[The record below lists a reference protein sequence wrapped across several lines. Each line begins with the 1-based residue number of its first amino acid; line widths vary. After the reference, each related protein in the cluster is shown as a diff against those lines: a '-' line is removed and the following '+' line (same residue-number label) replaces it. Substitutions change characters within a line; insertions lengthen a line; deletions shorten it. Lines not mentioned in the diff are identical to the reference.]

1 MRRRARSILAVG
13 ALLIGG
19 AGFAPIAQAQPAG
32 PAAADTDEVKVFRA
46 DVTQEQVPLLLAAGQ
61 DGHELGEQV
70 PDRGTATVEVYLT
83 GRQADKL
90 EKQGVDLTEHTLS
103 TGAEKRVG
111 DAAEGV
117 FRPYSGSGGLKEE
130 TLRTARENPGLTK
143 VVSIGRTVKG
153 QDILALKLTRQAK
166 KSKDGSRPAVLYMS
180 NQHAREWITPEM
192 TRRLLHHYLD
202 NYKKDRRIRELVD
215 STELWFVLS
224 ANPDGYDYTFEN
236 TDNRLWRKNLRD
248 VNGDGSIGTG
258 DGVDLNRN
266 FAYKWG
272 YDNEGSSPNPTSQ
285 TYRGAGPGSE
295 PETKALD
302 AFEKRIGFTYG
313 INYHSAAELLL
324 YGVGWQVATNT
335 PDDVLY
341 KALAG
346 TPENSAIPG
355 YHPQVSS
362 ELYTT
367 NGEADGHAANVN
379 GMAMFTPEMSTCQT
393 ASAVDPGDEWNAGD
407 CQSGFNFPDDER
419 LIQQEFAKNIPFALS
434 VAETAAHPDRPSS
447 SVGLDAPDF
456 TPAPFTTSYS
466 RGAGQEVSVVV
477 RKSVRH
483 KELRYRVNG
492 GRTHEV
498 ALRPWR
504 GGETYGGEDNLYFD
518 EYRAKV
524 KDGDAGDKVEVWF
537 TGETK
542 SGRGTRSE
550 HFTYTVAER
559 PRADVLVVTEEAQ
572 EAQGSQD
579 AQETQGSRDARE
591 AKKAEG
597 ARASHAQVYVDALK
611 ANGHRAA
618 VWDVAAQG
626 APDALGVLG
635 HFGTVVHHTGA
646 AVPGNATQLQLRA
659 FLNEGGELI
668 EAGERAGGNVDLGGG
683 TLSDDFS
690 QYYLGAYTRTS
701 TTGATGFTGSGRL
714 DGAGGALGD
723 APGNPLDNAG
733 TYSVTSDELPA
744 DTYPRF
750 ASEGAGKFAGTINPY
765 GPYAGDWMAAAVHT
779 DDAYKR
785 LTRTVDLTGVNASD
799 RPTLRT
805 ELLWDTERGYDHAL
819 VEAHTTGADDWTTL
833 PEEGGATATAVPAEC
848 EAGFYLDDHPWLE
861 HYLTQ
866 SDDGCTATGTT
877 GRWNSLTGSSGGWR
891 QAGFDLSAYAGKSVE
906 VSIAYVTDPGSG
918 GRGVLA
924 DETSLVVGGTATA
937 TEGFETSLG
946 AWQVSGPPAGSPAVL
961 KDWART
967 GTLFQ
972 TYGAVTTD
980 DTVLLGFGLEH
991 LTDPAARAA
1000 LVRKALRALDE

>member
-19 AGFAPIAQAQPAG
+19 ASFAPIAQAQPEG
-32 PAAADTDEVKVFRA
+32 PATADADEVKVFRA

-70 PDRGTATVEVYLT
+70 PDKGTATVEVYLT
-83 GRQADKL
+83 DQQAGKL
-90 EKQGVDLTEHTLS
+90 EKQGVDLKEHTLS
-103 TGAEKRVG
+103 TRAEKRVE

-130 TLRTARENPGLTK
+130 ILRTAQENPRLTK
-143 VVSIGRTVKG
+143 VVSIGKTVNG
-153 QDILALKLTRQAK
+153 QDILALKLTKNAK
-166 KSKDGSRPAVLYMS
+166 RTKDGSKPSVLYMS

-192 TRRLLHHYLD
+192 TRRLMHHYLD
-202 NYKKDRRIRELVD
+202 KYDKDRRIKKLVD
-215 STELWFVLS
+215 STELWFLLS

-248 VNGDGSIGTG
+248 NNGDGAIGTG

-272 YDNEGSSPNPTSQ
+272 YDDEGSSPNPTSE
-285 TYRGAGPGSE
+285 TYRGDGPNSE

-302 AFEKRIGFTYG
+302 AFQKRIGFTYG

-341 KALAG
+341 EALAG

-379 GMAMFTPEMSTCQT
+379 GVAMFTPEMSTCQT
-393 ASAVDPGDEWNAGD
+393 ISEQDPDDEWNAGD
-407 CQSGFNFPDDER
+407 CRSGFNFPDDEK

-434 VAETAAHPDRPSS
+434 VAESAAHPDRPSS
-447 SVGLDAPDF
+447 AVGLEAADF

-466 RGAGQEVSVVV
+466 RGADQEVSVVV
-477 RKSVRH
+477 RKSVRD
-483 KELRYRVNG
+483 KELKYRVNG
-492 GRTHEV
+492 GRVHDMK
-498 ALRPWR
+498 LRPWR

-524 KDGDAGDKVEVWF
+524 KDGDRGDRVEVWF
-537 TGETK
+537 AGETK
-542 SGRGTRSE
+542 RGKRTESE
-550 HFTYTVAER
+550 HFTYTIAER
-559 PRADVLVVTEEAQ
+559 PRADVLVVAE
-572 EAQGSQD
+572 
-579 AQETQGSRDARE
+579 
-591 AKKAEG
+591 EG
-597 ARASHAQVYVDALK
+597 AKATQTQKYVDALK
-611 ANGHRAA
+611 ANGKRAA

-626 APDALGVLG
+626 APDALGVLS
-635 HFGTVVHHTGA
+635 HFHTVVHHTGA

-659 FLNEGGELI
+659 FLNEGGRLI
-668 EAGERAGGNVDLGGG
+668 EAGERAGGSVDLGDG
-683 TLSDDFS
+683 TMSNDFS

-701 TTGATGFTGSGRL
+701 TPGATGFTGSGKL
-714 DGAGGALGD
+714 GGTTGTLGD
-723 APGNPLDNAG
+723 APGNPLDTAG
-733 TYSVTSDELPA
+733 TYSVTSDQLPA
-744 DTYPRF
+744 DSYPQF
-750 ASEGAGKFAGTINPY
+750 ASEGAGKFAGTVNPY
-765 GPYAGDWMAAAVHT
+765 GPYAGEWMAAAVHT

-785 LTRTVDLTGVNASD
+785 LTRTVDLTGVTAAE

-805 ELLWDTERGYDHAL
+805 QLLWDTESGYDHAL

-833 PEEGGATATAVPAEC
+833 PEAGGATGTAVPAEC
-848 EAGFYLDDHPWLE
+848 AAGFYMGEHPWLE
-861 HYLTQ
+861 HYLTL

-877 GRWNSLTGSSGGWR
+877 GQWNSLTGSSGGWR
-891 QAGFDLSAYAGKSVE
+891 QVEFDLSAYAGKSVE

-924 DETSLVVGGTATA
+924 DEASLVVGGTATE
-937 TEGFETSLG
+937 TEGFETALG
-946 AWQVSGPPAGSPAVL
+946 AWEVSGPPAGSPAVL

-991 LTDPAARAA
+991 LTEPAARAA
-1000 LVRKALRALDE
+1000 LLRQALRALDE

>member
-19 AGFAPIAQAQPAG
+19 AGFAPVAQAQPAS
-32 PAAADTDEVKVFRA
+32 PETPDADEVKVFRA

-61 DGHELGEQV
+61 DGHELTERV

-83 GRQADKL
+83 DQQADKL
-90 EKQGVDLTEHTLS
+90 EKQGVDLTEHSLS
-103 TGAEKRVG
+103 GRAEKRVE
-111 DAAEGV
+111 DAADGV
-117 FRPYSGSGGLKEE
+117 FRPYSGSGGLREE
-130 TLRTARENPGLTK
+130 ILRTARQNPRLTK
-143 VVSIGRTVKG
+143 VVSIGRTVNG
-153 QDILALKLTRQAK
+153 QDILALKLTKNAK
-166 KSKDGSRPAVLYMS
+166 QSKDGSKPSVLYMS

-192 TRRLLHHYLD
+192 TRRLMHHYLD
-202 NYKKDRRIRELVD
+202 KYDEDRRIRKLVD
-215 STELWFVLS
+215 STELWFLLS
-224 ANPDGYDYTFEN
+224 ANPDGYDYTFED
-236 TDNRLWRKNLRD
+236 TANRLWRKNLRD
-248 VNGDGSIGTG
+248 NNGDGALGAG

-272 YDNEGSSPNPTSQ
+272 YDDEGSSPNPTSQ
-285 TYRGAGPGSE
+285 TYRGAGPNSE

-302 AFEKRIGFTYG
+302 RFQKRIGFAYG

-324 YGVGWQVATNT
+324 YGVGWQVATDT

-379 GMAMFTPEMSTCQT
+379 GTAMFTPEMSTCQT
-393 ASAVDPGDEWNAGD
+393 VSEQDPDDEWNAAD
-407 CQSGFNFPDDER
+407 CQSGFNFPDDEK
-419 LIQQEFAKNIPFALS
+419 LIQREFAKNIPFALS
-434 VAETAAHPDRPSS
+434 VAESAAHPDRPSS
-447 SVGLDAPDF
+447 SVGLDAADF
-456 TPAPFTTSYS
+456 TPDAFTTSYA
-466 RGAGQEVSVVV
+466 RGADQEVSVVA
-477 RKSVRH
+477 RKSVRD
-483 KELRYRVNG
+483 KELKYRVNG
-492 GRTHEV
+492 GRTHDV
-498 ALRPWR
+498 RLKPWQ

-518 EYRAKV
+518 EYRAKIGHGER
-524 KDGDAGDKVEVWF
+524 GDRVEVWF

-542 SGRGTRSE
+542 SGKRTASE
-550 HFTYTVAER
+550 HFTYKVAER
-559 PRADVLVVTEEAQ
+559 PGADVLVVAE
-572 EAQGSQD
+572 
-579 AQETQGSRDARE
+579 
-591 AKKAEG
+591 EG
-597 ARASHAQVYVDALK
+597 AKATQTRTYVDALK
-611 ANGHRAA
+611 ASGKRAA
-618 VWDVAAQG
+618 LWDVATQG

-635 HFGTVVHHTGA
+635 HFDTVVHYTGA

-659 FLNEGGELI
+659 FLNEGGRLI
-668 EAGERAGGNVDLGGG
+668 EAGEQAGGDVDLGGG
-683 TLSDDFS
+683 SLSDDFS

-701 TTGATGFTGSGRL
+701 TTGATGFTGTGRL
-714 DGAGGALGD
+714 DGTTGALGA
-723 APGNPLDNAG
+723 APGNPLDAAG

-744 DTYPRF
+744 DTYPQF
-750 ASEGAGKFAGTINPY
+750 ASEGAGTFAGTVNPY
-765 GPYAGDWMAAAVHT
+765 GPYAGAWMAAAVHT

-785 LTRTVDLTGVNASD
+785 LTRTIDLTGVTAAD

-805 ELLWDTERGYDHAL
+805 QLLWDTERGYDHAL

-833 PEEGGATATAVPAEC
+833 PEAGGATGTAVPAEC
-848 EAGFYLDDHPWLE
+848 GAGFYIGGHPWLE
-861 HYLTQ
+861 HYLTL

-877 GRWNSLTGSSGGWR
+877 GQWNSLTGASGGWR
-891 QAGFDLSAYAGKSVE
+891 QVEFDLSAYAGKSVD

-924 DETSLVVGGTATA
+924 DEASLVVGSTVTG

-946 AWQVSGPPAGSPAVL
+946 AWRVAGPPAGSPAVL

-991 LTDPAARAA
+991 LTEPAARAA
-1000 LVRKALRALDE
+1000 LVRQALRALDE

>member
-19 AGFAPIAQAQPAG
+19 AGFAPVAQAQPAS
-32 PAAADTDEVKVFRA
+32 PETPDADEVKVFRA

-61 DGHELGEQV
+61 DGHELTERV

-83 GRQADKL
+83 DQQAGKL
-90 EKQGVDLTEHTLS
+90 EKQGVDLTEHALS
-103 TGAEKRVG
+103 SRAEKRVE
-111 DAAEGV
+111 DAADGV
-117 FRPYSGSGGLKEE
+117 FRPYSGSGGLREE
-130 TLRTARENPGLTK
+130 ILRTARQNPRLTK
-143 VVSIGRTVKG
+143 VVSIGRTVNG
-153 QDILALKLTRQAK
+153 QDILALKLTKNAK
-166 KSKDGSRPAVLYMS
+166 ESKDGSKPSVLYMS

-192 TRRLLHHYLD
+192 TRRLMHHYLD
-202 NYKKDRRIRELVD
+202 KYDEDRRIRKLVD
-215 STELWFVLS
+215 STELWFLLS

-248 VNGDGSIGTG
+248 NNGDGALGAG

-272 YDNEGSSPNPTSQ
+272 YDDEGSSPNPTSQ
-285 TYRGAGPGSE
+285 TYRGAGPNSE

-302 AFEKRIGFTYG
+302 RFQKRIGFTYG

-324 YGVGWQVATNT
+324 YGVGWQVATDT

-341 KALAG
+341 EALAG

-379 GMAMFTPEMSTCQT
+379 GTAMFTPEMSTCQT
-393 ASAVDPGDEWNAGD
+393 VSEQDADDEWNAAD
-407 CQSGFNFPDDER
+407 CQSGFNFPDDEK

-434 VAETAAHPDRPSS
+434 VAESAAHPDRPSS
-447 SVGLDAPDF
+447 SVGLDAADF
-456 TPAPFTTSYS
+456 TPDAFTTSYA
-466 RGAGQEVSVVV
+466 RGAAQEVSVVA
-477 RKSVRH
+477 RKSVRD
-483 KELRYRVNG
+483 KELKYRVNG
-492 GRTHEV
+492 GRTHDV
-498 ALRPWR
+498 RLKPWR

-518 EYRAKV
+518 EYRAKIGHGER
-524 KDGDAGDKVEVWF
+524 GDRVEVWF

-542 SGRGTRSE
+542 GGKRTASE
-550 HFTYTVAER
+550 HFTYKVAER
-559 PRADVLVVTEEAQ
+559 PVADVLVVAE
-572 EAQGSQD
+572 
-579 AQETQGSRDARE
+579 
-591 AKKAEG
+591 EG
-597 ARASHAQVYVDALK
+597 AKATQTRTYVDALRASGK
-611 ANGHRAA
+611 RAA
-618 VWDVAAQG
+618 VWDVATQG

-635 HFGTVVHHTGA
+635 HFDTVVHYTGA

-659 FLNEGGELI
+659 FLNEGGRLI
-668 EAGERAGGNVDLGGG
+668 EAGEQAGGDVDLGGG
-683 TLSDDFS
+683 SLSDDFS

-701 TTGATGFTGSGRL
+701 TTGATGFTGTGRL
-714 DGAGGALGD
+714 DGATGVFGA
-723 APGNPLDNAG
+723 APGNPLDAAG

-744 DTYPRF
+744 DTYPQF
-750 ASEGAGKFAGTINPY
+750 ASEGAGRFAGTVNPY
-765 GPYAGDWMAAAVHT
+765 GPYAGAWMAAAVHT

-785 LTRTVDLTGVNASD
+785 LTRTIDLTGVTAAD

-805 ELLWDTERGYDHAL
+805 QLLWDTERGYDHAL

-833 PEEGGATATAVPAEC
+833 PEAGGATGTAVPAEC
-848 EAGFYLDDHPWLE
+848 GAGFYIGGHPWLE
-861 HYLTQ
+861 HYLTL

-877 GRWNSLTGSSGGWR
+877 GQWNSLTGASGGWR
-891 QAGFDLSAYAGKSVE
+891 QVEFDLSAYAGKSVD

-924 DETSLVVGGTATA
+924 DEASLVVGSTATG

-946 AWQVSGPPAGSPAVL
+946 AWRVSGPPAGSPAVL

-991 LTDPAARAA
+991 LTEPAARAA
-1000 LVRKALRALDE
+1000 LVRQALRALDE

>member
-19 AGFAPIAQAQPAG
+19 ASFAPIAQAR
-32 PAAADTDEVKVFRA
+32 PAAPGTPDADEVKVFRA
-46 DVTQEQVPLLLAAGQ
+46 EVTQEQVPLLLAAGQ

-70 PDRGTATVEVYLT
+70 PDQGTATVEVYLT
-83 GRQADKL
+83 GRQAETL
-90 EKQGVDLTEHTLS
+90 EKKGVDLTEHTLS
-103 TGAEKRVG
+103 ARSAERAE
-111 DAAEGV
+111 AAADGV
-117 FRPYSGSGGLKEE
+117 FRPYSGSGGLREE
-130 TLRTARENPGLTK
+130 ILRTAQQNPGLTK
-143 VVSIGRTVKG
+143 VVSIGKTVRG
-153 QDILALKLTRQAK
+153 QDILALKLTKNAK

-192 TRRLLHHYLD
+192 TRRLMHHYLD
-202 NYKKDRRIRELVD
+202 NYTKDRRVRKIVD

-224 ANPDGYDYTFEN
+224 ANPDGYDYTFQ
-236 TDNRLWRKNLRD
+236 DPANRLWRKNLRD
-248 VNGDGSIGTG
+248 VNGDGVISTG

-272 YDNEGSSPNPTSQ
+272 YDDEGSSPNPTSE
-285 TYRGAGPGSE
+285 TYRGASPASE

-302 AFEKRIGFTYG
+302 AFQKRIGFTYG

-346 TPENSAIPG
+346 TPDNSAIPG

-393 ASAVDPGDEWNAGD
+393 ASDADPDDQWNARD
-407 CQSGFNFPDDER
+407 CRSGFNFPDDEK

-447 SVGLDAPDF
+447 SVGLDAADF
-456 TPAPFTTSYS
+456 TPAPFATSYS
-466 RGAGQEVSVVV
+466 RGADQEVSVVV
-477 RKSVRH
+477 RKAVRD
-483 KELRYRVNG
+483 KELKYRVNG
-492 GRTHEV
+492 GRV
-498 ALRPWR
+498 LDMALKPWK
-504 GGETYGGEDNLYFD
+504 GGETYGGDDNLYFD
-518 EYRAKV
+518 EYRAEV
-524 KDGDAGDKVEVWF
+524 KDGAPGDKVEVWF
-537 TGETK
+537 TGETRQ
-542 SGRGTRSE
+542 GRKVSSE

-559 PRADVLVVTEEAQ
+559 PRADVLVVAE
-572 EAQGSQD
+572 
-579 AQETQGSRDARE
+579 
-591 AKKAEG
+591 EG
-597 ARASHAQVYVDALK
+597 AKATQAQTYVDALK
-611 ANGHRAA
+611 ASGKRAA
-618 VWDVAAQG
+618 VWDVATQG

-635 HFGTVVHHTGA
+635 HFDTVVHYTGA

-659 FLNEGGELI
+659 FLNEGGRLI
-668 EAGERAGGNVDLGGG
+668 EAGERAGGSVDLGDG
-683 TLSDDFS
+683 TPSDDFS

-701 TTGATGFTGSGRL
+701 TSGATGFTGSGKL
-714 DGAGGALGD
+714 AGTTGALGA
-723 APGNPLDNAG
+723 APGNPLDTAG
-733 TYSVTSDELPA
+733 TYSVTSDELDPA
-744 DTYPRF
+744 TYPQF
-750 ASEGAGKFAGTINPY
+750 ASAGAGRFAGTVNPY
-765 GPYAGDWMAAAVHT
+765 GPYAGAWMAAAVHT

-785 LTRTVDLTGVNASD
+785 LTRTVDLTGVTAAD

-805 ELLWDTERGYDHAL
+805 QLLWDTERGYDHAL
-819 VEAHTTGADDWTTL
+819 VEAHVTGADDWTTL
-833 PEEGGATATAVPAEC
+833 PEAGGATGTAVPTEC
-848 EAGFYLDDHPWLE
+848 EAGFYLSDHPWLA
-861 HYLTQ
+861 HYLTL

-877 GRWNSLTGSSGGWR
+877 GQWTSLTGSSGGWR
-891 QAGFDLSAYAGKSVE
+891 QVEFDLSAYAGKSVE
-906 VSIAYVTDPGSG
+906 LSVAYVTDPGSG

-924 DETSLVVGGTATA
+924 DEASLVVGGTATG
-937 TEGFETSLG
+937 TEGFESSLG
-946 AWQVSGPPAGSPAVL
+946 AWRVSGPPAGSPAVL
-961 KDWART
+961 KDWTRT

-991 LTDPAARAA
+991 LTAPADRAA
-1000 LVRKALRALDE
+1000 LVRQALRALDE

>member
-13 ALLIGG
+13 ALLLGG
-19 AGFAPIAQAQPAG
+19 AGFAPVAQAQPAS
-32 PAAADTDEVKVFRA
+32 PETPDADEVKVFRA

-61 DGHELGEQV
+61 DGHELTERV

-83 GRQADKL
+83 DQQADKL
-90 EKQGVDLTEHTLS
+90 EKQGVDLTEHSLS
-103 TGAEKRVG
+103 GRAEKRVE
-111 DAAEGV
+111 DAADGV
-117 FRPYSGSGGLKEE
+117 FRPYSGSGGLREE
-130 TLRTARENPGLTK
+130 ILRTARQNPRLTK
-143 VVSIGRTVKG
+143 VVSIGKTVNG
-153 QDILALKLTRQAK
+153 QDILALKLTKNAK
-166 KSKDGSRPAVLYMS
+166 ESKDGSRPSVLYMS

-192 TRRLLHHYLD
+192 TRRLMHHYLD
-202 NYKKDRRIRELVD
+202 KYDEDRRIRKLVD
-215 STELWFVLS
+215 STELWFLLS

-236 TDNRLWRKNLRD
+236 TGNRLWRKNLRD
-248 VNGDGSIGTG
+248 NNGDGALGAG

-272 YDNEGSSPNPTSQ
+272 YDDEGSSPNPTSQ
-285 TYRGAGPGSE
+285 TYRGAGPNSE

-302 AFEKRIGFTYG
+302 RFQKRIGFTYG

-324 YGVGWQVATNT
+324 YGVGWQVATDT

-379 GMAMFTPEMSTCQT
+379 GTAMFTPEMSTCQT
-393 ASAVDPGDEWNAGD
+393 VSEQDPDDEWNAAD
-407 CQSGFNFPDDER
+407 CQSGFNFPDDEK

-434 VAETAAHPDRPSS
+434 VAESAAHPDRPSS
-447 SVGLDAPDF
+447 SVGLDAADF
-456 TPAPFTTSYS
+456 TPDAFTTSYA
-466 RGAGQEVSVVV
+466 RGADQEVSVVARKAV
-477 RKSVRH
+477 RD
-483 KELRYRVNG
+483 KELKYRVNG
-492 GRTHEV
+492 GRTHDV
-498 ALRPWR
+498 RLKPWR

-518 EYRAKV
+518 EYRAKIRHGET
-524 KDGDAGDKVEVWF
+524 GDRVEVWF

-542 SGRGTRSE
+542 GGKRTASE
-550 HFTYTVAER
+550 HFTYKVAQR
-559 PRADVLVVTEEAQ
+559 PGADVLVVAE
-572 EAQGSQD
+572 
-579 AQETQGSRDARE
+579 
-591 AKKAEG
+591 EG
-597 ARASHAQVYVDALK
+597 AKATQTRTYVDALRASGK
-611 ANGHRAA
+611 RAA
-618 VWDVAAQG
+618 VWDVATQG

-635 HFGTVVHHTGA
+635 HFDTVVHYTGA

-659 FLNEGGELI
+659 FLNEGGRLI
-668 EAGERAGGNVDLGGG
+668 EAGEQAGGDVDLGGG
-683 TLSDDFS
+683 SLSDDFS

-701 TTGATGFTGSGRL
+701 TAGATGFTGTGRL
-714 DGAGGALGD
+714 DGATGAFGA
-723 APGNPLDNAG
+723 APGNPLDAAG

-744 DTYPRF
+744 DTYPQF
-750 ASEGAGKFAGTINPY
+750 ASEGAGKFAGTVNPY
-765 GPYAGDWMAAAVHT
+765 GPYAGAWMAAAVHT

-785 LTRTVDLTGVNASD
+785 LTRTVDLTGVTAAD

-805 ELLWDTERGYDHAL
+805 QLLWDTERGYDHAL

-833 PEEGGATATAVPAEC
+833 PEAGGATGTAVPAEC
-848 EAGFYLDDHPWLE
+848 GAGFYIGGHPWLE
-861 HYLTQ
+861 HYLTL

-877 GRWNSLTGSSGGWR
+877 GQWNSLTGASGGWR
-891 QAGFDLSAYAGKSVE
+891 QVEFDLSAYAGKSVD

-924 DETSLVVGGTATA
+924 DEASLVVGSTATG

-946 AWQVSGPPAGSPAVL
+946 AWRVSGPPAGSPAVL

-991 LTDPAARAA
+991 LTEPAARAA
-1000 LVRKALRALDE
+1000 LVRQALRALDE